1 MLESLFSKLT
11 EYIFVPSKAS
21 DPHAS
26 HLNLTSITEIRFTK
40 APSFV
45 SNAPVLPLS
54 SSQSQHFAKL
64 WKGNFPDKLSL
75 NLSSVRNFQPPFH

>member
-40 APSFV
+40 APS
-45 SNAPVLPLS
+45 LPLS
-54 SSQSQHFAKL
+54 VMHSPSSQLESEPALCQTLEGKF
-64 WKGNFPDKLSL
+64 S
-75 NLSSVRNFQPPFH
+75 